1 MGYNELARIESI
13 YGCVPEYFRCQM
25 EEDRYEPTEA
35 EIEGSEREMEAY
47 YAEIEL
53 LNGTPSD
60 FVKQLVDEWESIKPD
75 SRNYY
80 ACQDWIKS
88 RKLDI
93 TSKVAEHYNV
103 SVDEDRDTFYNVPE
117 NKFAISVEYADSC
130 YIKTKNLGNLSLEQ
144 FKDVFRDLHFA
155 GLYPTM
161 RHNGRCVSNCSL
173 GNILR
178 NYVRD

>member
-25 EEDRYEPTEA
+25 EEGQYEPTEA
-35 EIEGSEREMEAY
+35 EIEESNRELEEY
-47 YAEIEL
+47 YAEIER

-60 FVKQLVDEWESIKPD
+60 FVKQLVDEWKSTKPD
-75 SRNYY
+75 DKDYY
-80 ACQDWIKS
+80 ACRDLGKS

-93 TSKVAEHYNV
+93 ISKVAEYYNV
-103 SVDEDRDTFYNVPE
+103 SVDEDRDTFYNMPE
-117 NKFAISVEYADSC
+117 DKFAISVEYVDSC
-130 YIKTKNLGNLSLEQ
+130 YIKNKHIGNLSLEQ

-161 RHNGRCVSNCSL
+161 RHNGRCVSNSSL
-173 GNILR
+173 GEILR
-178 NYVRD
+178 NYVKD